1 MYRCSIFSHKNCMKR
16 YILRYQRNAEEIIN
30 YDEPDH
36 GSDIDLNEAFKAM
49 ISELYLDTKGY
60 AISSCRDI
68 LNSKL
73 DGYAI
78 SSRKVKQTLINHF
91 REEICFIYPKGR
103 TKSQMFFSS
112 KICPSELIE
121 TLHANDPVNIFPSKL
136 QKECENF
143 DFLLD
148 NCYSD
153 ADDLEYSLT
162 QYKENHPELWE
173 LFFSTLKRQFTC
185 NAFLARYVLQN

>member
-1 MYRCSIFSHKNCMKR
+1 MKR

-60 AISSCRDI
+60 AISSCHDI

-78 SSRKVKQTLINHF
+78 SSHKGKLINHF
-91 REEICFIYPKGR
+91 REEICFTYPKGR

-112 KICPSELIE
+112 KICPAELIE
-121 TLHANDPVNIFPSKL
+121 TLHANDPVKSFASKL
-136 QKECENF
+136 RTECENF
-143 DFLLD
+143 
-148 NCYSD
+148 
-153 ADDLEYSLT
+153 LT
-162 QYKENHPELWE
+162 FY
-173 LFFSTLKRQFTC
+173 
-185 NAFLARYVLQN
+185 